1 MRQLFVLCQSRM
13 KKQPH
18 NLGHHSLVTWE
29 WLHYFKLLWIVGRA
43 CMQTLISINIF
54 GSEVAFATHW
64 CLMNLAVRCHLDRQ
78 WHSSEKYLQLLEFPR
93 TKKMSYSLV
102 YGLILWGYFLS
113 WGSLLSDDFTLC
125 QVDIHPCPVQ
135 SPHPQ
140 LHRAEVLTLA
150 TSDPCP
156 PVPRCSNLSV
166 SSIWT
171 IQSWLSPSPQNL
183 VLFPTLVKGCHLA
196 GYKSA
201 HPSSTPASVY
211 FLPTRLVATTS
222 HRAHNLLPSSATKP
236 PRGGHS
242 HCRRTGK
249 GEWVLRTS

>member
-18 NLGHHSLVTWE
+18 NLSHHSVVTWE

-64 CLMNLAVRCHLDRQ
+64 CLMNLAVRCHLDRH

-102 YGLILWGYFLS
+102 YGLILWGIFLVEAPS
-113 WGSLLSDDFTLC
+113 SQMTSPCVKLSYISLSSSVPT
-125 QVDIHPCPVQ
+125 
-135 SPHPQ
+135 PQ
-140 LHRAEVLTLA
+140 PHRAEVLTLA

-156 PVPRCSNLSV
+156 HVPRCSNLSV
-166 SSIWT
+166 SSILT
-171 IQSWLSPSPQNL
+171 IQSWLSPSPRKL

-222 HRAHNLLPSSATKP
+222 HRAHNLLPSSVTKP
-236 PRGGHS
+236 PRVCDS
-242 HCRRTGK
+242 HYRRTGK
-249 GEWVLRTS
+249 G